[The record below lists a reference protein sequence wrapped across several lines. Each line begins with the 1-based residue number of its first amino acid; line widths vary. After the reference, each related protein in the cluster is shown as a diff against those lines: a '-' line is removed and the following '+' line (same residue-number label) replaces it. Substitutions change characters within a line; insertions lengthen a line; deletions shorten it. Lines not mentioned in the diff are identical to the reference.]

1 MGWEVGSGVAV
12 VVVVVVV
19 VVVDVVASVSGAVLT
34 HGNTKLEGRVKHII
48 LVHNIDHAYPNLL
61 VAVVV
66 ASVVDVVASVAGVG
80 VAVGL
85 VVGSFESMNDMNIH
99 S

>member
-1 MGWEVGSGVAV
+1 
-12 VVVVVVV
+12 
-19 VVVDVVASVSGAVLT
+19 
-34 HGNTKLEGRVKHII
+34 
-48 LVHNIDHAYPNLL
+48 LVHNIDHSYPNLL

-80 VAVGL
+80 FGVGL
-85 VVGSFESMNDMNIH
+85 VVGSFESMNDMHIH

>member
-1 MGWEVGSGVAV
+1 M
-12 VVVVVVV
+12 
-19 VVVDVVASVSGAVLT
+19 
-34 HGNTKLEGRVKHII
+34 NTKLERRVKRII
-48 LVHNIDHAYPNLL
+48 LVHNIDHTYSYPNLL

>member
-1 MGWEVGSGVAV
+1 M
-12 VVVVVVV
+12 
-19 VVVDVVASVSGAVLT
+19 
-34 HGNTKLEGRVKHII
+34 
-48 LVHNIDHAYPNLL
+48 VHNIAHTYSYPNLL

>member
-19 VVVDVVASVSGAVLT
+19 VVVHGVASVSGAVLT

-48 LVHNIDHAYPNLL
+48 LVHNIDHAYLRIDNKNSE
-61 VAVVV
+61 VRFY
-66 ASVVDVVASVAGVG
+66 SDNS
-80 VAVGL
+80 
-85 VVGSFESMNDMNIH
+85 SFTL
-99 S
+99 